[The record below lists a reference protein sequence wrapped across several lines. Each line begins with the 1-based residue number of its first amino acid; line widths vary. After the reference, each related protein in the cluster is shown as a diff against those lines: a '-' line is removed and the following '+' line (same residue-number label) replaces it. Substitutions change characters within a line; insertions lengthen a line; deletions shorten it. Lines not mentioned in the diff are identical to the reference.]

1 MDAIGS
7 DTVLIFT
14 NDGMGNTEHREL
26 RHRLAKT
33 YLTMLLDN
41 SYLPAAVCFYTD
53 GVRLVCRNSPVLD
66 ELRQLA
72 ELGVMLIVCKTCID
86 FLDLVEERQVGIVG
100 GMADIIEAQ
109 WRAGKVVAL

>member
-1 MDAIGS
+1 MDTIGN

-14 NDGMGNTEHREL
+14 NDGMGNTEHGAL

-41 SYLPAAVCFYTD
+41 GYLPAAVCFYTD
-53 GVRLVCRNSPVLD
+53 GVRLVCRDSPVLD
-66 ELRQLA
+66 EFRQLA
-72 ELGVMLIVCKTCID
+72 ERGVLLIVCKTCLD
-86 FLDLVEERQVGIVG
+86 FLNLAEERQVGIVG

-109 WRAGKVVAL
+109 WRAGKVIVL